1 MIVRS
6 AFEYPYATPL
16 LCLWDL
22 GEGYSRDWLILKG
35 VFLEELQGKLLN
47 TMAYSSVEAEK
58 GTPNSVVKR
67 VYNATV
73 KRSGEN
79 LIGQGL
85 FGC

>member
-1 MIVRS
+1 M
-6 AFEYPYATPL
+6 
-16 LCLWDL
+16 
-22 GEGYSRDWLILKG
+22 ILKG
-35 VFLEELQGKLLN
+35 VFLEELQDKLLN

-67 VYNATV
+67 DYNATV
-73 KRSGEN
+73 KRSGEH